1 MINDLKYALRSLAR
15 SPGWTAAAVLTLA
28 LGVGANTTVFSW
40 VNAVLLDPI
49 PGAAQPD
56 RLRVL
61 YGTSPSEDS
70 VSLSYPVYLELA
82 ARTDVFSGLVAQRAI
97 AVALGA
103 RTGEAPQRL
112 WGSLVSGNS
121 FEVLGVRPRL
131 GRFFRPEED
140 AGPGSPPVVVLSE
153 SLWSRDFGS
162 DPAIVGKSI
171 PVNGTPFTV
180 VGVAPAAFLGS
191 LLGLGV
197 DLWAPLAQTP
207 RLEPGDD
214 RLGQRGDRWLMCVA
228 RLAPGVDDARA
239 NQVLAAEASRIA
251 RESSSYKGHGFLVAP
266 LSKSPWGGPRVL
278 RPVLL
283 ALLGLVGLVLLVA
296 CANVSALLLSR
307 AFGRR
312 REVAV
317 RLALGAG
324 RGRLVRQLLTE
335 SLLLAALG
343 GLAAVL
349 LTFWT
354 SGLLMS
360 FIPPSGRPIRLDL
373 AVDGRVLAFA
383 FAAAAASSLLFGLV
397 PALRASR
404 SSIAAD
410 LVGGSG
416 SIGGAR
422 RRARLRRGLV
432 AAQVALSLILLVAAG
447 LFLRSFA
454 AAQRL
459 DPGFG
464 AKSVLIVGIDV
475 FPLGYSP
482 ERGRT
487 LFDAL
492 TEQARALPGVA
503 SASVARRVPLGFSGS
518 SSSSFELDGY
528 TPAPGEELM
537 VQYNTVAPG
546 YFSTLEIGLRGREFE
561 PSDHKD
567 APGVAIVN
575 ETFARRYFPNRDAL
589 GSTFTFLGEA
599 RTIVGVARTGKYQ
612 SFSER
617 PMAYAYVP
625 VAQVYKPSLVL
636 LLRSSGDPGSLLPSV
651 RGILKRLD
659 PNLPIGE
666 AQTMEEHILEA
677 LIAQRIGSN
686 LLGLLGLLAASI
698 AGVGLYGVAA
708 QAAAERRREIGL
720 RMALGA
726 SPAEILRSF
735 LEEGMRLAVA
745 GVALGLAGA
754 FAVSRLLSS
763 QLPGVSSTD
772 PVTFAGVAAVVAA
785 IALAAT
791 WLPARRAS
799 RIDPMTSLRAE

>member
-1 MINDLKYALRSLAR
+1 MNDLKYALRSLAR
-15 SPGWTAAAVLTLA
+15 SPGWTTAAVLTLA

-49 PGAAQPD
+49 PGTADPG

-61 YGTSPSEDS
+61 YGSSPSEDS
-70 VSLSYPVYLELA
+70 VSLSYPVYRELA
-82 ARTDVFSGLVAQRAI
+82 ARTDVFAGVLAQRAV

-103 RTGEAPQRL
+103 QTGEPPQRL
-112 WGSLVSGNS
+112 WGSLVSGNA
-121 FEVLGVRPRL
+121 FEVLGVKPRL

-140 AGPGSPPVVVLSE
+140 AGPGSAPVVVLSE
-153 SLWSRDFGS
+153 SLWSRSFGS
-162 DPAIVGKSI
+162 DPGIVGKSLPI
-171 PVNGTPFTV
+171 NGVPFTV
-180 VGVAPAAFLGS
+180 VGVAPSAFLGS

-197 DLWAPLAQTP
+197 DVWAPVAQTP
-207 RLEPGDD
+207 RLEPGGD
-214 RLGQRGDRWLMCVA
+214 RLNERGDRWLQAVA
-228 RLAPGVDDARA
+228 RLAPGVDDTHA
-239 NQVLAAEASRIA
+239 NAVLASEAARIS
-251 RESSSYKGHGFLVAP
+251 RESSGYEGYGFFVAP
-266 LSKSPWGGPRVL
+266 LSKSPWGGPRIL

-283 ALLGLVGLVLLVA
+283 TLLALVGLVLLVA

-307 AFGRR
+307 AIGRR
-312 REVAV
+312 RELAV

-335 SLLLAALG
+335 SLVLATLG
-343 GLAAVL
+343 GLAAVV

-383 FAAAAASSLLFGLV
+383 FAAAAASSILFGLV

-404 SSIAAD
+404 PAIAAD
-410 LVGGSG
+410 LVSPFG
-416 SIGGAR
+416 SIGGSR
-422 RRARLRRGLV
+422 SRGRLRRGLV
-432 AAQVALSLILLVAAG
+432 VAQVALSLILLVAAG

-454 AAQRL
+454 AAQRM

-464 AKSVLIVGIDV
+464 ARNVLLVGIDV
-475 FPLGYSP
+475 FPLGYSK
-482 ERGRT
+482 ERGRA

-492 TEQARALPGVA
+492 SERTRALPGVE
-503 SASVARRVPLGFSGS
+503 SATVARRVPLGFSGT
-518 SSSSFELDGY
+518 SSSSFELEGY

-537 VQYNTVAPG
+537 VQYNNVSPG

-561 PSDHKD
+561 PADREG
-567 APGVAIVN
+567 APAVAIVN
-575 ETFARRYFPNRDAL
+575 ESFARRYFPNRDAI
-589 GSTFTFLGEA
+589 GGRFEFLGDW
-599 RTIVGVARTGKYQ
+599 RTIVGVARDGKYQ

-617 PMAYAYVP
+617 PIPYAYVP
-625 VAQVYKPSLVL
+625 LAQLYKPSLVL
-636 LLRSSGDPGSLLPSV
+636 LAKSTGDPGRLLADV
-651 RGILKRLD
+651 RGILKQLD
-659 PNLPIGE
+659 PNLPVGE
-666 AQTMEEHILEA
+666 TQTMEQHMLEA

-686 LLGLLGLLAASI
+686 LLGLLGLLAGSI

-708 QAAAERRREIGL
+708 QAVAERRKEIGL
-720 RMALGA
+720 RMAVGA
-726 SPAEILRSF
+726 SPAEILSSF
-735 LEEGMRLAVA
+735 LKDGMRLAAV

-754 FAVSRLLSS
+754 FAVSRLLSR

-772 PVTFAGVAAVVAA
+772 PLTFGGVAIAVAA
-785 IALAAT
+785 IALFAT

-799 RIDPMTSLRAE
+799 RIDPMTSLRTD